1 MLKNFARSTIATIFL
16 LTALCSHA
24 GETILTLESQGKERS
39 FTLEQLLPHIDMELI
54 TSTPWTDGPTTF
66 VGISAKE
73 ILNMLEVE
81 KADLKVTALNNY
93 WSRIPYRDIEK
104 YNPVFAVK
112 KNGQTMSVREKGPV
126 WVIYPLSD
134 FDEQNNEILHSRMVW
149 QVSRIE
155 AMQ

>member
-16 LTALCSHA
+16 LTALFSHA

-39 FTLEQLLPHIDMELI
+39 FTLEQLLPHIDMKLV

-73 ILNMLEVE
+73 ILNMLGEE

-112 KNGQTMSVREKGPV
+112 KNDQTMSVREKGPV

-134 FDEQNNEILHSRMVW
+134 FDEDNNEILHSRMVW
-149 QVSRIE
+149 QVNRIE
-155 AMQ
+155 TMQ